1 MKSSIYAEL
10 SVINPTS
17 IYRPNYFHQSLF
29 HFNKERFPSN
39 VRVAYNI
46 DFGLI
51 SSIFNVFATQ
61 QRFLS
66 SLQLRV
72 IKELFHQSSFYLK
85 NSSLYLRKVIK
96 IFLRGKSSGG
106 KCTGENVRGGNVLDP
121 F

>member
-17 IYRPNYFHQSLF
+17 IYRPNYFHQSHF
-29 HFNKERFPSN
+29 HFNKERFSSN
-39 VRVAYNI
+39 VYGSFI
-46 DFGLI
+46 SILGLI

-85 NSSLYLRKVIK
+85 NIVSSFQ
-96 IFLRGKSSGG
+96 FLFKKSY
-106 KCTGENVRGGNVLDP
+106 
-121 F
+121 